1 MRAWRSIAVLG
12 VLAGALIGCEGTTT
26 GTEVVNVALQPA
38 EQPTA
43 RGSYAPVK
51 LNLSTDM
58 NPVAINFRADFSL
71 DATEFGK
78 WNTYRV
84 ALTQGGNTVASR
96 NMNVNHP
103 QSNAQGDA
111 PPPTGTVH
119 TLFITDL
126 QSSGEFELTITPVKP
141 VVVTLKDARVDVR
154 RNVARPPT

>member
-1 MRAWRSIAVLG
+1 MRAWRGVAVLG
-12 VLAGALIGCEGTTT
+12 VVAGLLAGCEGTIT
-26 GTEVVNVALQPA
+26 GTEVTNVALQPA
-38 EQPTA
+38 EPPTQ
-43 RGSYAPVK
+43 RGDYAPVK

-58 NPVAINFRADFSL
+58 NPVAINFRADFSQ

-84 ALTQGGNTVASR
+84 ALTHNGNTVASR

-103 QSNAQGDA
+103 QSNSQGDA

-126 QSSGEFELTITPVKP
+126 QSSGEFELTITPVNA

>member
-1 MRAWRSIAVLG
+1 MRAWRSLAVLG
-12 VLAGALIGCEGTTT
+12 LVSCLLAGCEGTTT
-26 GTEVVNVALQPA
+26 GTEVANVALQPA
-38 EQPTA
+38 E
-43 RGSYAPVK
+43 RGAFQPVK

-58 NPVAINFRADFSL
+58 NPVAINFRADFSQ

-84 ALTQGGNTVASR
+84 ALTQNGNTVASR

-111 PPPTGTVH
+111 PPPTSTVH

-141 VVVTLKDARVDVR
+141 AAITLRNATVDVR